1 MPDGATR
8 FCTTDNGAMPAA
20 PFIVAALTALTGATF
35 ALHMAVAP
43 SPFAASSAAVVALG
57 AVLFST
63 ITVAGLILVR
73 GRWTRRLGIIVAVVE
88 LGTVATTDLDTW
100 TPWGWA
106 TLGFGLVM
114 LGGLVGR
121 WLDGWVRMR
130 PSATGPDPR
139 AVVLLLGL
147 LALVPAVGLASPGGL
162 ETAHGVLGAAGVFLA
177 WAYSKA
183 QVWSLWAI
191 RIALPIVA
199 VPALFVSP
207 LPGAVFLA
215 MLVAGLVVVAWTK
228 EALLAVQPLMDD
240 LPGPRAPVRR
250 SGEDKT

>member
-1 MPDGATR
+1 
-8 FCTTDNGAMPAA
+8 MPAA

-43 SPFAASSAAVVALG
+43 SPFAGSSAAVVAIG

-63 ITVAGLILVR
+63 ITVAGLVLVR
-73 GRWTRRLGIIVAVVE
+73 GRWTRRLGVIVALVE
-88 LGTVATTDLDTW
+88 LGTLAATDLDTW

-106 TLGFGLVM
+106 TLVLGLLT
-114 LGGLVGR
+114 LGGLAGR

-147 LALVPAVGLASPGGL
+147 LALVPAVGLASPSGL

-183 QVWSLWAI
+183 QVWSLWGI
-191 RIALPIVA
+191 RVALPIIT

-207 LPGAVFLA
+207 LLGALFLA
-215 MLVAGLVVVAWTK
+215 LLVAYLVALAWTK
-228 EALLAVQPLMDD
+228 EALLAVQPLMDG

-250 SGEDKT
+250 SGEDQT